1 MPRELMR
8 LRSVVTVFCIT
19 VLSRFEANAQVNVR
33 QEHNNASRDGVYVDA
48 AFTLSAATNL
58 TRDLNFDGTTPAM
71 FTLSR
76 FTSKADRMGR

>member
-19 VLSRFEANAQVNVR
+19 VLSRFEANAQVNVA

-58 TRDLNFDGTTPAM
+58 TRDLNFDGTISGNVYA
-71 FTLSR
+71 
-76 FTSKADRMGR
+76 